1 MLPEALASILIP
13 QRQSTVAPFLQPS
26 LSASSAVQPA
36 ALSHQQLF
44 LFSLS
49 RNATG
54 FDQDDAAGL
63 DAEHAFDY
71 HDSIIR

>member
-1 MLPEALASILIP
+1 MIP
-13 QRQSTVAPFLQPS
+13 IPSRRSTVALRPSES
-26 LSASSAVQPA
+26 LSASSSSAVPHRRSLVSSA
-36 ALSHQQLF
+36 GLRL
-44 LFSLS
+44 LLS